1 MEIAIFLFLIAG
13 ICFAGWLLYYGEQ
26 EEDKDQYPLTERKV
40 GSLCLTR
47 EQLEK
52 ASNSD
57 KSVDEMTNS
66 DIIDKEE

>member
-1 MEIAIFLFLIAG
+1 MEMAIFFIAG
-13 ICFAGWLLYYGEQ
+13 ICLAVWLFDYGEQ
-26 EEDKDQYPLTERKV
+26 EKRHPITERKV
-40 GSLCLTR
+40 GSLYLTR

>member
-1 MEIAIFLFLIAG
+1 MEMAIFFIAG
-13 ICFAGWLLYYGEQ
+13 ICLAVWLFNYSEQ
-26 EEDKDQYPLTERKV
+26 EKRHPITERKV
-40 GSLCLTR
+40 GSLYLTR